1 MEKKGMLK
9 GLAHIDEID
18 VEDID
23 EDAYAEGMGHMH
35 GMMEDEDAYAEGM
48 GHMHGM
54 MEDEDVAAEDNET
67 VYEIDEQ
74 ELNEAIYAMRT
85 QRIQEGKVRQE
96 VRKELKKVVSEMTT
110 DSSWMY
116 GNNKP
121 ARSQKGQVTRGF
133 AGPGFKR

>member
-1 MEKKGMLK
+1 MKPGAAPANPAMEKKGMLK

-18 VEDID
+18 VEDI
-23 EDAYAEGMGHMH
+23 
-35 GMMEDEDAYAEGM
+35 DEDAYAEGM